1 MFDASATE
9 LLARNIRVVTRSP
22 LQGMQ
27 IYRVNDR
34 DPVTFSAWKRHR
46 FTTAGS
52 KNSDGKNPP
61 LKKGGQ
67 GGFAPCFAK
76 SHISGA

>member
-1 MFDASATE
+1 
-9 LLARNIRVVTRSP
+9 
-22 LQGMQ
+22 MQ
-27 IYRVNDR
+27 IYRVNDS

-61 LKKGGQ
+61 LKKGGP